1 MLSPIENGKFQ
12 GLIKAFELFF
22 STFRGRF
29 IFIKRDV
36 SELLFQ
42 RGIIIGLYYFSLKLV
57 NNGKCITVFRGSL
70 RYTPV

>member
-1 MLSPIENGKFQ
+1 MVNFKDLSRPLSYFSV
-12 GLIKAFELFF
+12 LFEADLFLL
-22 STFRGRF
+22 
-29 IFIKRDV
+29 RDV

-57 NNGKCITVFRGSL
+57 NNGRCITVVRGSL